1 MKIVDVSVYQG
12 VIDWSQA
19 VKELDFAILRASVGL
34 NVDKKY
40 RTNAEK
46 LEKLKFPY
54 HAYHFIKALTV
65 TEAKNEAA
73 IFASATNT
81 TNPLFYVIDAEY
93 NKIKAS
99 FAKTVIEAFEAELKK
114 AKTVLWNGPM
124 GVFEKPAFAN
134 GTRKIAEILGTLNAT
149 TVIGGGDSVA
159 AIEQMGCADKVSHV
173 STGGGAC
180 LEFLE
185 GKTLPGIA
193 VFSK

>member
-1 MKIVDVSVYQG
+1 MDG
-12 VIDWSQA
+12 GADRDRGDE
-19 VKELDFAILRASVGL
+19 ELRGNGKHLRRRHS
-34 NVDKKY
+34 
-40 RTNAEK
+40 E
-46 LEKLKFPY
+46 
-54 HAYHFIKALTV
+54 I
-65 TEAKNEAA
+65 
-73 IFASATNT
+73 
-81 TNPLFYVIDAEY
+81 
-93 NKIKAS
+93 
-99 FAKTVIEAFEAELKK
+99 
-114 AKTVLWNGPM
+114 
-124 GVFEKPAFAN
+124 FEKPAFAN